1 MESATDMV
9 DGDVAVI
16 RRRHNMVTAPSAR
29 RGRNTVID
37 RGSRKVVLNLSAIEF
52 MDSTELCTIIVVL
65 KRACEQD
72 NKHGMRFP

>member
-52 MDSTELCTIIVVL
+52 MDSTGLGAIIVGL
-65 KRACEQD
+65 KRAREQD
-72 NKHGMRFP
+72 KTPG